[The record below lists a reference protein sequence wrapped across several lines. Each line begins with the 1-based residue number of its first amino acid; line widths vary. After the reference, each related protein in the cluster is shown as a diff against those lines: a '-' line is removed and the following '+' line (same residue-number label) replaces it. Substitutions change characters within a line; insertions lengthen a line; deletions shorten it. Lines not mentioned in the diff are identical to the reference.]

1 MDTAVR
7 FSQDIVPL
15 GELKINPGKVVRQTA
30 DTKRPV
36 LLTSRGKGVA
46 VVQSLEAYEAAEA
59 ERAFMKAVAKGLA
72 DIDAGRVLTL
82 EELDE
87 RLGLD

>member
-1 MDTAVR
+1 MDTAIR
-7 FSQDIVPL
+7 FSQDVVPL
-15 GELKINPGKVVRQTA
+15 GELKVNPGKIVKQTKE
-30 DTKRPV
+30 TKRPV
-36 LLTSRGKGVA
+36 LLTNRGKGVA
-46 VVQSLEAYEAAEA
+46 VVQSLEAFEAAEE

-82 EELDE
+82 EELDK